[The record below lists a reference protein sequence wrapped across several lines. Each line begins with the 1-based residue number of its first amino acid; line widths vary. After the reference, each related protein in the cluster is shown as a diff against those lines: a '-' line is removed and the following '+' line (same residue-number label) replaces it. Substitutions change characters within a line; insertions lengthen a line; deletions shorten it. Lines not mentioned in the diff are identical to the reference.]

1 MSSGS
6 SRLGYEEHE
15 ATLSVLQADR
25 RINRAKECRIAPLNG
40 DMPHRLIW
48 GMAVTRTDM
57 ALAAGLTA
65 SAATLGVLI
74 GLGRKAVDPF
84 FALAAGGHLWMGS
97 PVSTAWPYVLMGA
110 LRHVLLVT
118 PLGVGLVL
126 TPETRRHPG
135 WVAVAVAG
143 VAVLVAP
150 SLPDLIR
157 PLALDLAPA
166 ERVLTWLVLA
176 GGLTL
181 GARLTPERQG

>member
-1 MSSGS
+1 
-6 SRLGYEEHE
+6 
-15 ATLSVLQADR
+15 
-25 RINRAKECRIAPLNG
+25 
-40 DMPHRLIW
+40 MPHLLIA

-74 GLGRKAVDPF
+74 GLGRTAVDPY

-97 PVSTAWPYVLMGA
+97 PVTSAWPYVVVGA
-110 LRHVLLVT
+110 IRHVLLVT
-118 PLGVGLVL
+118 PLGVGIVI
-126 TPETRRHPG
+126 TPETRRHAG
-135 WVAVAVAG
+135 WVAMAVAA

-150 SLPDLIR
+150 SLPDVVR
-157 PLALDLAPA
+157 PLALDLAPI

-181 GARLTPERQG
+181 GARLAPEQNP